1 MARVK
6 YYNEYDF
13 KFALA
18 KGHVDG
24 HINLHKFGRN
34 PSCALNSPE
43 AIWNGGDVYTGHNA
57 VAAEILT
64 VVSSDAADDA
74 VAVGTGAWTIR
85 LFGLDANWDP
95 LVEDVILD
103 GVTPVDT
110 VAAFIRMDRA
120 RVLTAGTGAKNA
132 GTITAAQKVTT
143 ANVMMVMP
151 IGYNSTMI
159 AAWTIPAGYNGFFT
173 GWTASLSGGAT
184 GNALVRLLARPDGQ
198 TFQVQEELSV
208 VAAGASTLERVYI
221 TPKGAYGEKTDI
233 FIEATAG
240 SNGVGVAGSFDM
252 LIVKEGF

>member
-1 MARVK
+1 MTIK

-13 KFALA
+13 KLAIA
-18 KGHVDG
+18 KGHVQE

-34 PSCALNSPE
+34 PACALNTPE
-43 AIWNGGDVYTGHNA
+43 AIWNGGAAYTGHNA
-57 VAAEILT
+57 VAAELLT

-74 VAVGTGAWTIR
+74 VAVGTGAWTVR

-110 VAAFIRMDRA
+110 VNTFIRMDRA

-132 GTITAAQKVTT
+132 GSITAAQKVTT

-159 AAWTIPAGYNGFFT
+159 AAWTIPAGYRGFFT

-184 GNALVRLLARPDGQ
+184 GNALVRLLARPEGQ
-198 TFQVQEELSV
+198 VFQVQEELSI
-208 VAAGASTLERVYI
+208 VAAGASTIERVYI
-221 TPKGAYGEKTDI
+221 TPKGAYDEKTDI